1 MISHVSPHPMLE
13 AIFVS
18 RVHSHV
24 PASLC
29 GLQLPD
35 CSSLS
40 AVGTATLDVHS
51 QWRYDLFLV
60 LSLLVWSCHR
70 KERGRREEGE
80 REREGERD
88 GETEGEGKERNRRY
102 EEEEGKGKER
112 MTNGGG
118 KEKERR
124 EGEIRG

>member
-1 MISHVSPHPMLE
+1 MLE

-35 CSSLS
+35 CLSLS

-70 KERGRREEGE
+70 KERGMREEG
-80 REREGERD
+80 EREGERD

-102 EEEEGKGKER
+102 EEEDGKGKER

>member
-1 MISHVSPHPMLE
+1 MISHASPHPMLE

-35 CSSLS
+35 CLSLS
-40 AVGTATLDVHS
+40 AVGTATLGVHS

-60 LSLLVWSCHR
+60 PFSLVWSCYG
-70 KERGRREEGE
+70 KEKGRREEGE
-80 REREGERD
+80 REREGWRD
-88 GETEGEGKERNRRY
+88 
-102 EEEEGKGKER
+102 KG
-112 MTNGGG
+112 
-118 KEKERR
+118 
-124 EGEIRG
+124 